1 MRGFRE
7 VLQAICAQPDQL
19 RNRGECARNRVM
31 TLFTWEQ
38 KAAQIGEVYEW
49 VLGHR
54 AAKPDF
60 GIN

>member
-54 AAKPDF
+54 TAKPDF